1 LHKWSCFDT
10 AAWEDK
16 ILEKRS
22 TGDEVNMMV
31 IILLPLMF
39 FLLFIS
45 AVMWYQIGKEQD
57 SLNAFESMEIS
68 NGSDTTMQEI
78 QE

>member
-1 LHKWSCFDT
+1 
-10 AAWEDK
+10 
-16 ILEKRS
+16 LEKRS